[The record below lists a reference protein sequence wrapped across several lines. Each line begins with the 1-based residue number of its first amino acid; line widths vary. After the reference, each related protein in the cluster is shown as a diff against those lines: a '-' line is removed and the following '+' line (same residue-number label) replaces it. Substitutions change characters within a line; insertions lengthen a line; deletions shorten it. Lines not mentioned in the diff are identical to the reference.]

1 MLLSMRPG
9 NLKLD
14 DEKLKYALL
23 AQQNGSW
30 PSIFPYYSE
39 LLVKGRVEP
48 QKCDLTTVPYF

>member
-1 MLLSMRPG
+1 MRPG

-48 QKCDLTTVPYF
+48 QKCDVTTVPYF